1 MPVNKNILKYPLVA
15 IVALLL
21 AGLAAWYFFLDKQA
35 QTITSGDS
43 ARGLGT
49 SAPSFGSAIGST
61 YSNIVSGITALV
73 GGAGTEPASKIPPQ
87 LWRVTKTPVAGMGF
101 VGSATS
107 SKLYFAERS
116 TGYILEADPK
126 TGALV
131 RLTNKLF
138 PKTYEAVFS
147 RDGSVVLRSINED
160 GGVDSFAGSL
170 ASTSVLAG
178 NYLTRNIRAIV
189 PDPETHGLLY
199 MVKNDTGEGVAVR
212 SSWSGAKPKIVFTS
226 PLSSWKLTSLDDGR
240 TFFTLQPADN
250 VPGFAYELKS
260 SGSLVPEIQ
269 DVPGLTFLPRA
280 SSTAI
285 LYGASA
291 GGTLNLFAKAS
302 DKGQIFPLSIRTVAD
317 KCVWDLSNKQLI
329 VYCAVPQFV
338 VSNTFLNDWYRG
350 VTHTSDSWWRADAND
365 GTVELVFSPSEG
377 DESLDVENPV
387 IDASGEHIA
396 FMNAVDKT
404 LWLLRISK

>member
-1 MPVNKNILKYPLVA
+1 MERR
-15 IVALLL
+15 
-21 AGLAAWYFFLDKQA
+21 
-35 QTITSGDS
+35 QT
-43 ARGLGT
+43 
-49 SAPSFGSAIGST
+49 
-61 YSNIVSGITALV
+61 
-73 GGAGTEPASKIPPQ
+73 
-87 LWRVTKTPVAGMGF
+87 
-101 VGSATS
+101 
-107 SKLYFAERS
+107 
-116 TGYILEADPK
+116 
-126 TGALV
+126 
-131 RLTNKLF
+131 
-138 PKTYEAVFS
+138 
-147 RDGSVVLRSINED
+147 
-160 GGVDSFAGSL
+160 
-170 ASTSVLAG
+170 
-178 NYLTRNIRAIV
+178 
-189 PDPETHGLLY
+189 
-199 MVKNDTGEGVAVR
+199 
-212 SSWSGAKPKIVFTS
+212 KIVFTS